1 MSKLEQLSVIGKKI
15 SELTFK
21 TNILTIKINNTK
33 NKRKKASLFRKLK
46 TINKKKIFFYKLYNT
61 MYNS

>member
-1 MSKLEQLSVIGKKI
+1 MNKLEQVSVIGKKI

-21 TNILTIKINNTK
+21 TDILSIKINNTK
-33 NKRKKASLFRKLK
+33 NKRKKASLFSKLK
-46 TINKKKIFFYKLYNT
+46 SINKKKMFFYKLYNT